1 MVRPGHAAVIV
12 RDAALDR
19 HELQSQNV
27 SVRQLARSSILPKKP

>member
-19 HELQSQNV
+19 HELQSQM
-27 SVRQLARSSILPKKP
+27 